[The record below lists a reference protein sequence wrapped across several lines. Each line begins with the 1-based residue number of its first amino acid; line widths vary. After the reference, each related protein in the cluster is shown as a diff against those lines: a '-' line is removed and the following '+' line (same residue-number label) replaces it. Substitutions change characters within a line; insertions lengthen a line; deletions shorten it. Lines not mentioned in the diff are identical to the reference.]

1 MHSLLRSPKP
11 ESRDQVKRRDGG
23 AFDKDRGLGVQ
34 VVGLASVAA
43 RPLLESPVWVGFYH
57 ELSVDFS
64 VSVHARGIHIVRR

>member
-1 MHSLLRSPKP
+1 MGAVPNLDPYRVEDAFV

-23 AFDKDRGLGVQ
+23 AFDKDRGVGVQ

-64 VSVHARGIHIVRR
+64 VPVHA